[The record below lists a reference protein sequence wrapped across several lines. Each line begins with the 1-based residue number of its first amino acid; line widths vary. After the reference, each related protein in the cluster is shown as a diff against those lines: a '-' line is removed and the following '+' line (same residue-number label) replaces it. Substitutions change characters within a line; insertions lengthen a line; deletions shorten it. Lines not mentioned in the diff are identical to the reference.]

1 METIDKAIKDL
12 TAHLE
17 PHQVISDI
25 EILDSYGRDET
36 SDLFAMPHALVRAE
50 STADV
55 STVLTICSK
64 HKVPV
69 IPRGA
74 GSGVTG
80 GAVPVMGG
88 VVLSME
94 KMNRI
99 LEIDTDNMT
108 ATVEPGAITGEIQNA
123 VKAHGLMY
131 PPDPASLDIC
141 SIGGNVAEIAGGPSA
156 VKYGT
161 TKDYVLGLECVL
173 PDGGVI
179 STGGKY
185 VKNATGYNLTGII
198 LGSEGTLA
206 VITKIFLRLI
216 PAPLYSA
223 DVLIPFDS
231 MDAAMKAVTGILSNR
246 IIPATMEFME
256 EDAIKLVSRFH
267 SSNIPFPDARAHLLV
282 QLDGGSP
289 EAVDEQMHRVASVL
303 DRDDDTI
310 IVAQSGPQRE
320 RIWKA
325 RRGIREAI
333 HAESPVFL
341 AEDCVVPRSLI
352 PRFLVSLKEYFT
364 ARGLTSVI
372 FGHAGDGNVHI
383 DILKG
388 SMQKKD
394 WDLLVPVLK
403 REIYSR
409 AITLGGT
416 ITGEH
421 GIGCIRKDYLAMAL
435 SPDAIELMKRIKRA
449 FDPGDILNPGKIF
462 P

>member
-1 METIDKAIKDL
+1 
-12 TAHLE
+12 
-17 PHQVISDI
+17 
-25 EILDSYGRDET
+25 
-36 SDLFAMPHALVRAE
+36 
-50 STADV
+50 
-55 STVLTICSK
+55 
-64 HKVPV
+64 
-69 IPRGA
+69 
-74 GSGVTG
+74 
-80 GAVPVMGG
+80 
-88 VVLSME
+88 
-94 KMNRI
+94 
-99 LEIDTDNMT
+99 
-108 ATVEPGAITGEIQNA
+108 
-123 VKAHGLMY
+123 
-131 PPDPASLDIC
+131 
-141 SIGGNVAEIAGGPSA
+141 
-156 VKYGT
+156 
-161 TKDYVLGLECVL
+161 
-173 PDGGVI
+173 
-179 STGGKY
+179 
-185 VKNATGYNLTGII
+185 
-198 LGSEGTLA
+198 
-206 VITKIFLRLI
+206 
-216 PAPLYSA
+216 
-223 DVLIPFDS
+223 

-267 SSNIPFPDARAHLLV
+267 SSTIPFPEARAHLLV